1 MPHRVQVPPSHA
13 EKSEVTSSVVDIVK
27 ANISCTLKK
36 KKKKKKRERE
46 REGEREKEK
55 KKRPHHGNARQEKVK
70 KKNE

>member
-36 KKKKKKRERE
+36 KREKERE
-46 REGEREKEK
+46 RKERRKDPTMAMLG
-55 KKRPHHGNARQEKVK
+55 KRRLK

>member
-36 KKKKKKRERE
+36 KIFFKKERERE
-46 REGEREKEK
+46 RVRKKRRKDPTMAMLGKRRLK
-55 KKRPHHGNARQEKVK
+55 KK
-70 KKNE
+70 

>member
-36 KKKKKKRERE
+36 KKGERKREK
-46 REGEREKEK
+46 GK

-70 KKNE
+70 KKMNEK